1 MKNGLH
7 TLHHNGYGYIKDG
20 NYNFFL
26 TLITPSFKV
35 TSKLFNFFKCGKGYI
50 VDFPGYGFSKVSKT
64 QKKEW
69 FKEIPQYFEKRE
81 NLEHVI
87 LFTDARH
94 PMRDQD
100 VGMAEMLFDLN
111 IPFKIVLTKS
121 DKLKDKDKQQL
132 VKSFE
137 EIYPEFMLFSID
149 DKESIA
155 SLGKFINGL
164 LSN

>member
-1 MKNGLH
+1 MWERLYRRFSRLWILKSVKN
-7 TLHHNGYGYIKDG
+7 
-20 NYNFFL
+20 
-26 TLITPSFKV
+26 P
-35 TSKLFNFFKCGKGYI
+35 
-50 VDFPGYGFSKVSKT
+50 
-64 QKKEW
+64 KKEW